1 MEADKLAKQMIG
13 FQKTA
18 FNHTF
23 DIVMAV
29 RDQSEKITCSWCE
42 KSGILPDQSKK
53 VMLEWCQ
60 VIKQSL
66 GEYKKVINDG
76 FNTIETCF
84 DFSKTYSQPKTGQV
98 TEKIMEKE
106 QEEK

>member
-1 MEADKLAKQMIG
+1 
-13 FQKTA
+13 
-18 FNHTF
+18 
-23 DIVMAV
+23 MAV

-42 KSGILPDQSKK
+42 KSGILPDQGKK

-66 GEYKKVINDG
+66 GEYKKVINDS

-84 DFSKTYSQPKTGQV
+84 EFSKTYSRPKTGPI
-98 TEKIMEKE
+98 TEKTMEKE